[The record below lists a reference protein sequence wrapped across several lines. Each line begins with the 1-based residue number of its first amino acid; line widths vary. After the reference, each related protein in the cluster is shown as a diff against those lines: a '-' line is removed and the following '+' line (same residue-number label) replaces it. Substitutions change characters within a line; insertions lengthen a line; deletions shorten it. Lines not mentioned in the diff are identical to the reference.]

1 MISIFEGAMALFV
14 LDVHFALTFWCCD
27 CFVKGMALIGLQ
39 PFVTGLCMG
48 WCVPRILS
56 VCCSGFVKG
65 EVGEIPHHI
74 AFQPSFDQGAL
85 LSVVSCGT
93 L

>member
-1 MISIFEGAMALFV
+1 
-14 LDVHFALTFWCCD
+14 
-27 CFVKGMALIGLQ
+27 
-39 PFVTGLCMG
+39 MG